1 MARRRGK
8 TTENIIPREIELN
21 ITPMNPFTSM
31 INNREVTEQM
41 MAPSLNQNSFL
52 EGNPGKKDKINLNTV
67 IESQKIEP

>member
-1 MARRRGK
+1 
-8 TTENIIPREIELN
+8 
-21 ITPMNPFTSM
+21 MNPFTSM
-31 INNREVTEQM
+31 ISNREVTEQM